1 MPTSKEELHRLI
13 DRIED
18 PITLEAAYAAIQS
31 IMKHDDQA
39 WYWTE
44 RWQVGEQEADAD
56 KTAGRVGPL
65 LDSAEELV
73 RHFDEGRE
81 RRAQLIRVVLQ
92 ALGTTAPI
100 LAKDHG
106 QIVPKAEKILN

>member
-39 WYWTE
+39 
-44 RWQVGEQEADAD
+44 
-56 KTAGRVGPL
+56 
-65 LDSAEELV
+65 
-73 RHFDEGRE
+73 
-81 RRAQLIRVVLQ
+81 
-92 ALGTTAPI
+92 
-100 LAKDHG
+100 
-106 QIVPKAEKILN
+106 

>member
-1 MPTSKEELHRLI
+1 MPTSKEELPCLR
-13 DRIED
+13 DRIGD

-56 KTAGRVGPL
+56 KTAGRVGHSWIPQRNSCAIL
-65 LDSAEELV
+65 MKEGK
-73 RHFDEGRE
+73 DER
-81 RRAQLIRVVLQ
+81 
-92 ALGTTAPI
+92 
-100 LAKDHG
+100 
-106 QIVPKAEKILN
+106 NS